1 MIAERTAESAHDVSM
16 RLVAIHFFIRNT
28 EHMTNKSTDN
38 QKIFYYLL
46 ANSLVSTVTNAFAW
60 FAVTFWVFLET
71 RSVLAT
77 SLIAGIFSVANAG
90 SAFIFGSIVD
100 HNKKKTVM
108 VYSNICSLAAY
119 LLASAIYFFQDASV
133 FTDVRS
139 TTLWAF
145 VVVLMLGSVVGNLR
159 TIALTTTV
167 TLLFPE
173 DRRDRANGMIGTMN
187 GISFSLTS
195 IFSGLVIGFLGMSY
209 ALLFAVAGMALTLL
223 HLFFISIPE
232 KEIVTSGASESAGRI
247 DVRGTMAA
255 IQAIPG
261 LLALI
266 FFTTFNN
273 FLGGVFMA
281 LMDAY
286 GLSLVTVQQWGLMW
300 GVLSLAFI
308 IGGVLIAKFG
318 LGKNPLSTMFKINI
332 ITWTVCIFFT
342 IQASIVLLGIGMFIW
357 MILMPFVEA
366 SEHTVIQKVVPY
378 DRQGRV
384 FGFAQSVEMA
394 ASPITTFLIGPI
406 AQFIFIPFM
415 TTGAGVELFGNWFGT
430 GMNRG
435 IALVF
440 IAAGVVGLCTTLLA
454 RRSRAYRILSER
466 YVQAAPETS
475 PART

>member
-1 MIAERTAESAHDVSM
+1 MHPQTNHKKFIA
-16 RLVAIHFFIRNT
+16 
-28 EHMTNKSTDN
+28 
-38 QKIFYYLL
+38 LL

-60 FAVTFWVFLET
+60 FALTFWVFLGT
-71 RSVLAT
+71 KSVLAT
-77 SLIAGIFSVANAG
+77 ALIAGIFTVANAG

-108 VYSNICSLAAY
+108 MYSNVCSLAAY
-119 LLASAIYFFQDASV
+119 LVASAIYFLQDPSV
-133 FTDVRS
+133 FTDIRS
-139 TTLWAF
+139 PILWVF
-145 VVVLMLGSVVGNLR
+145 VVIIMLGCVVGNLR
-159 TIALTTTV
+159 TIALNTTV

-173 DRRDRANGMIGTMN
+173 DQRDKANGMVGTMN

-209 ALLFAVAGMALTLL
+209 ALIFTIAGMALTLL
-223 HLFFISIPE
+223 HLLFISIPE
-232 KEIVTSGASESAGRI
+232 KEIVAADGVGTPGRI
-247 DVRGTMAA
+247 DVRGTIAA

-308 IGGVLIAKFG
+308 VGGLLISKLG
-318 LGKNPLSTMFKINI
+318 LGKNPLNTLFKINI

-342 IQASIVLLGIGMFIW
+342 IQASIILLGIGMLAW
-357 MILMPFVEA
+357 MILMPFAEA

-378 DRQGRV
+378 ERQGRV
-384 FGFAQSVEMA
+384 FGFAQSVESA

-415 TTGAGVELFGNWFGT
+415 TTGAGVELIGDWFGT

-440 IAAGVVGLCTTLLA
+440 ICAGLIGLCVTLLA
-454 RRSRAYRILSER
+454 RQSKAYRTLSAR
-466 YVQAAPETS
+466 YES
-475 PART
+475 